1 MLLLL
6 ILPLWALG
14 LLLVA
19 GLCFAARLGDGEQ
32 ARAIALAAEQ
42 AHARTVQ
49 PGVFGDPLRV
59 AAPAAGAEGVSA
71 SRSRREIAA

>member
-1 MLLLL
+1 MLFLL

-32 ARAIALAAEQ
+32 ARFAALATEQ
-42 AHARTVQ
+42 APAL
-49 PGVFGDPLRV
+49 GDALRG
-59 AAPAAGAEGVSA
+59 AAPAIGAERVA
-71 SRSRREIAA
+71 PARPRRKIAA

>member
-14 LLLVA
+14 LALVA

-32 ARAIALAAEQ
+32 AGYAAQVVEQ
-42 AHARTVQ
+42 AHAQLDVRRISS
-49 PGVFGDPLRV
+49 PAAAAERV
-59 AAPAAGAEGVSA
+59 APA
-71 SRSRREIAA
+71 RREIAV